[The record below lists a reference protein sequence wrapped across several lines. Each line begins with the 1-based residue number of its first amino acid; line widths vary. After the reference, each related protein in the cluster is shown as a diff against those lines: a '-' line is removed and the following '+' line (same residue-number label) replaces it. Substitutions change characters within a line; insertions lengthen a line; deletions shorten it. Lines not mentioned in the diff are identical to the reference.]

1 MPKVG
6 DQDFPYTKEGQL
18 AAYRAA
24 AKSGKSVEHRQM
36 SDEER
41 NQPSTDYFTEQRE
54 SQQRGRQRRI
64 DESLRTQRIDHP
76 YSDGNY

>member
-6 DQDFPYTKEGQL
+6 DKEFAYDREGQQE
-18 AAYRAA
+18 AYRHA
-24 AKSGKSVEHRQM
+24 AKTGQSVEHRQM

-41 NQPSTDYFTEQRE
+41 NQPSTDHFTEQRE

-64 DESLRTQRIDHP
+64 DESLRAQRIDHP